1 MNCPAPS
8 LRPHYRALTATTGRS
23 APVPRIGT
31 LALAVSAACG
41 SPSRGQKPRPSLS
54 GRQVLLFHASACDEL
69 TPPIHRAPP
78 GPHTG
83 SSPTEDPPQR
93 AFVPGPPT
101 DPSFDA
107 IVVSFR
113 CVSSGSHMFV
123 FSSHTRPANSETSP
137 ATLTTPALDR
147 RSLRWFG
154 ISTCTATPEDPPPS
168 LAQHGSCRRSST
180 SSSSLPFRTHVG
192 AGNSAVVV
200 DLPRC
205 GPMLVLVYRISYRF
219 LVPRIERETPG
230 QRPRPNYGHP
240 QAAGLLWPTSSSGRN
255 VRRRRF
261 DRGGGASVAGGQP
274 SHWDLPLIGDFA
286 SARYDFTIGI
296 ICCGRSPCVRGRI
309 CLGGQAPRAPKQ
321 QSPPPMGSLRLLRL
335 RWQEPCRCLQHGW
348 RSSSTVHR
356 GQG

>member
-31 LALAVSAACG
+31 LALAVFAACG
-41 SPSRGQKPRPSLS
+41 SPSRGQKPWPSLS

-83 SSPTEDPPQR
+83 SSPTEDPPRR

-101 DPSFDA
+101 DPGFDA

-137 ATLTTPALDR
+137 AALTTPALDR

-154 ISTCTATPEDPPPS
+154 ISACTATPEDLPPS

-192 AGNSAVVV
+192 ARNRVVA
-200 DLPRC
+200 
-205 GPMLVLVYRISYRF
+205 G
-219 LVPRIERETPG
+219 
-230 QRPRPNYGHP
+230 
-240 QAAGLLWPTSSSGRN
+240 QAACLYSLMSPPQRAVFTTWRCLSGWSE
-255 VRRRRF
+255 
-261 DRGGGASVAGGQP
+261 GSVATGG
-274 SHWDLPLIGDFA
+274 
-286 SARYDFTIGI
+286 R
-296 ICCGRSPCVRGRI
+296 
-309 CLGGQAPRAPKQ
+309 
-321 QSPPPMGSLRLLRL
+321 
-335 RWQEPCRCLQHGW
+335 
-348 RSSSTVHR
+348 
-356 GQG
+356 